1 MPLNG
6 INLLLPPP
14 SQTFTMTN
22 NGSSI
27 IPTATIQTQQPPL
40 QQTQQQQQQFCLR
53 WTNYHSNLSTVF
65 DQLYQAESFAD
76 VTLISEGRS
85 IRAHKMVLAAS
96 SPYFQTIFTETPCK
110 HPVVIIKDV
119 RYEELKA
126 LVDFMYRGEINVA
139 QEHIR
144 PLLKLAEMFQIRGL
158 TEVSHEE
165 EATLETASQTG
176 TVPVEQ
182 FTIYAAFANEEI
194 TPQDLKSIDA
204 TSKKRSSKERELP
217 SSRKQT
223 LETLDVPVE
232 WPPEDNPVNVRIK
245 PPRKR
250 KSQPEID
257 ENAINNFEPNNAFQN
272 MPSSVSVVDNP
283 TVPPPTTTPSI
294 KFEVAAPMASFQQPP
309 LAAEDTADDTK
320 MSFLDSTNDQDISS
334 ANSPDLPWNTE
345 SSRHSNHSSSATT
358 ATTGKHQKAAPAW
371 NWSQLQEAIA
381 AVVTQR
387 LRFTQASAKYNIPK
401 GTLYDNILGKSH
413 RMAVLQELPLNPAE
427 EAAVLDFCCDTSI
440 SPYNKRTK
448 KSLKSILEFL
458 ARFDTFRAR
467 EDKFSFGGKGGFR
480 WWWAFCRKHSIVS
493 LYFEGMAEDDKEHL
507 VPRFAAKK
515 SRKSGVG
522 MTAAAAVA
530 SLAVK

>member
-6 INLLLPPP
+6 INLLIPP
-14 SQTFTMTN
+14 QTYTMTN

-27 IPTATIQTQQPPL
+27 VPTATIQTQQPQ
-40 QQTQQQQQQFCLR
+40 QQTQQQQQQQFCLR

-65 DQLYQAESFAD
+65 DQLYQTESFAD

-165 EATLETASQTG
+165 ETALETSQNG
-176 TVPVEQ
+176 GVPVEQ

-194 TPQDLKSIDA
+194 TPQDLKPIDPS
-204 TSKKRSSKERELP
+204 SKKRSSKERELP

-232 WPPEDNPVNVRIK
+232 WPPEDPVNVRIK

-250 KSQPEID
+250 KSQPEVD

-272 MPSSVSVVDNP
+272 MPSSVVDGP
-283 TVPPPTTTPSI
+283 TVMVPPPTTAPAI

-309 LAAEDTADDTK
+309 PAAEDTADDTK
-320 MSFLDSTNDQDISS
+320 MSFLDSTNEDISS

-345 SSRHSNHSSSATT
+345 SSRHSNHSSSANTT
-358 ATTGKHQKAAPAW
+358 TTKHQKAAPAW

-458 ARFDTFRAR
+458 ARFDTFRVR

-522 MTAAAAVA
+522 MTAAVA

>member
-6 INLLLPPP
+6 INLLIPPQP
-14 SQTFTMTN
+14 TFTMTN
-22 NGSSI
+22 ANAPSI
-27 IPTATIQTQQPPL
+27 VPSAVPSATIQTPQPI
-40 QQTQQQQQQFCLR
+40 QQQQQFCLR

-76 VTLISEGRS
+76 VTLISEGRP
-85 IRAHKMVLAAS
+85 IKAHKMVLAAS
-96 SPYFQTIFTETPCK
+96 SPYFQTIFNETPCK

-165 EATLETASQTG
+165 ETLETPQKS
-176 TVPVEQ
+176 VPVEQ
-182 FTIYAAFANEEI
+182 FTIYAAFSNEESA
-194 TPQDLKSIDA
+194 QDLKSDGDPA
-204 TSKKRSSKERELP
+204 AKKRSSKEREL
-217 SSRKQT
+217 SRKQT

-232 WPPEDNPVNVRIK
+232 WPSEETVNGGITTLPGRIK

-250 KSQPEID
+250 KSQPEVEVD

-272 MPSSVSVVDNP
+272 MPSSVVQLP
-283 TVPPPTTTPSI
+283 TVMVQPPCPSPAQSAVPVKLEVATSFHHHHQQQQQQAPTT
-294 KFEVAAPMASFQQPP
+294 
-309 LAAEDTADDTK
+309 EDTETK
-320 MSFLDSTNDQDISS
+320 MSFLDSTNEDISA
-334 ANSPDLPWNTE
+334 ANSPDPWATTTTTTTTE
-345 SSRHSNHSSSATT
+345 SSRQSA
-358 ATTGKHQKAAPAW
+358 KQLKAPAW

-467 EDKFSFGGKGGFR
+467 EDKFGFGGKGGFR

-493 LYFEGMAEDDKEHL
+493 LYFEGMAEDDKGHL
-507 VPRFAAKK
+507 MRYASASKK
-515 SRKSGVG
+515 SRKSGVDV
-522 MTAAAAVA
+522 AAAG
-530 SLAVK
+530 LAVK